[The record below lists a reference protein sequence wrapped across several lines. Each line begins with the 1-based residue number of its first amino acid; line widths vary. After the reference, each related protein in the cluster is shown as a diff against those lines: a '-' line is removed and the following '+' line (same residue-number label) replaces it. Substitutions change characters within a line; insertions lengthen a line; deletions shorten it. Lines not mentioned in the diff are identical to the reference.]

1 MSSDDG
7 KYTSGRLPAALTQPE
22 QPVSFA
28 DDAADA
34 SGVDVPHELPQQ
46 GTERGLCSH
55 QLFHVRDANTDWFL
69 CWSVLE
75 VTHTEIKKRDF
86 FGLFFFLNYIFWNS
100 LLFLFLTLIL

>member
-1 MSSDDG
+1 M
-7 KYTSGRLPAALTQPE
+7 KLNKPAEVPEVSAVLTKSE

-34 SGVDVPHELPQQ
+34 SWVDVPHELPQQ
-46 GTERGLCSH
+46 GTEWRLCSH

-75 VTHTEIKKRDF
+75 VTYTEVMKF
-86 FGLFFFLNYIFWNS
+86 FSSNYIF
-100 LLFLFLTLIL
+100 